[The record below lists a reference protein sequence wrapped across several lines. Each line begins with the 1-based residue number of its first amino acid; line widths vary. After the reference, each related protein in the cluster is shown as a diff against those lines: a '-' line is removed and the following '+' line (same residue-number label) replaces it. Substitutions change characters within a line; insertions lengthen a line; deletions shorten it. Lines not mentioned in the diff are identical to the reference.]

1 MNLEQST
8 INSISEIGSAQIVRH
23 LKLSRQMPN
32 VLKGLIEQKI
42 IEQKATEENITIG
55 EEELQQA
62 ADRFRL
68 EHHLI
73 TSQDTLAWL
82 QKYSLSVTEFEELIY
97 DRTLARK
104 LAQHLFGDRV
114 EAHFSAHQLDYTKA
128 IIYEI
133 VLQDS
138 NLAMEL
144 FYSIQEREFSFWEL
158 AHQYNENDELR
169 RQGGYRGIVAGDRL
183 KPEIAT
189 AIFASDR
196 YPQVLK
202 PISVGKYTYLIYVEE
217 IIKPSLDSSLHYKIM
232 NQLFSSWIEQQRERV
247 LTKNIIASEIFR
259 E

>member
-1 MNLEQST
+1 MNSQQLT
-8 INSISEIGSAQIVRH
+8 IDSISEIDSAQIVRY

-32 VLKGLIEQKI
+32 VIKGLIEQKI

-73 TSQDTLAWL
+73 TSQDTLDWL
-82 QKYSLSVTEFEELIY
+82 QKYGLSVTEFEELIY
-97 DRTLARK
+97 NRTLARK

-114 EAHFSAHQLDYTKA
+114 EAHFATHQLNYTKA

-133 VLQDS
+133 VLKDF

-144 FYSIQEREFSFWEL
+144 FYSIQEGEFSFWEL
-158 AHQYNENDELR
+158 AHQYIENDELR
-169 RQGGYRGIVAGDRL
+169 RQGGYKGIVKCHRL
-183 KPEIAT
+183 LPEIAT
-189 AIFASDR
+189 AIFAIDR

-202 PISVGKYTYLIYVEE
+202 PISVDKYTYLIYVEE
-217 IIKPSLDSSLHYKIM
+217 IIKPSLDSSLHYKIV
-232 NQLFSSWIEQQRERV
+232 NQLFSSWIEQQREQIS
-247 LTKNIIASEIFR
+247 TKNIIASEIFGD
-259 E
+259 